1 MAQIEVEFWNA
12 PYKEADSE
20 LVRIEL
26 WEDNDKSFEKFY
38 HENNKWKYCNGTHYA
53 FKDEEVNRR
62 YREEFFPKY
71 HTISNYYGNGV
82 VD

>member
-12 PYKEADSE
+12 PYKGANSE

-38 HENNKWKYCNGTHYA
+38 HENNKLKYCNGTHYV
-53 FKDEEVNRR
+53 FKDKEVNRR